1 MMATPKTN
9 AKYEQEQWGK
19 WALSGYNAFCAD
31 VAAGSVIDDTVQAAF
46 TTVATVLTAMDN
58 AINAA
63 TLSADK
69 SHELRQYRKDF
80 AFGADFLGISA
91 ADVANSN
98 TRAAFRAIITPFLP
112 SGVPATY
119 LSIDHASLVAA

>member
-1 MMATPKTN
+1 MATPKTN
-9 AKYEQEQWGK
+9 AKYEQEAWGK

-31 VAAGSVIDDTVQAAF
+31 VVAGGAIDDTVQAAF

-58 AINAA
+58 AVNSAI
-63 TLSADK
+63 LSPDK
-69 SHELRQYRKDF
+69 QHELRQYRKDF
-80 AFGADFLGISA
+80 ALGADLLGISS

-98 TRAAFRAIITPFLP
+98 TRTAFRAIITPFLP

-119 LSIDHASLVAA
+119 LSVDHSSLVSA